1 MAHLRA
7 LLAASFLICCLLT
20 VVATAQDQKLQLG
33 TPVERQLAAGQSH
46 NFNVSLEENTFI
58 QLVVEQRGI
67 DVVVKISNPDGKDFG
82 RFDTPN
88 GNHGPEN
95 VSFVAPA
102 AGTYRITVTPLNQDA
117 AEGSYEIKIIEVRE
131 ATEQEFKSS
140 KNMEGIKDKGIALI
154 GDAEGLMQE
163 VRTPETRLRAQLQ
176 ASQMLSELDEK
187 RATKFLNDAAA
198 GLREL
203 VANIDPADPEL
214 LENYGGITQL
224 RFEIVQ
230 TLAARDPDAAISLLK
245 ATRLPSGPY
254 SNQRDMELQENG
266 LELMIADQI
275 VAKDPKRAVEI
286 ARRKLK
292 SGYSPNLINT
302 IAGIRSKN
310 PELAT
315 ELANEI
321 VSKLVQETLLKKP
334 DAANLSVNLLYSC
347 RSKERVLP
355 GFDRGAN
362 VFQGGLI
369 SEQSCRDLFQKAL
382 QDALSLST
390 PTPHLYTPERE
401 TALNLLNGLQQLG
414 PELNENVSGGLAQ
427 VEKKLSE
434 LSAFA
439 NPNQANIQKAYV
451 AMNGPIE
458 EAVESIEKMP
468 EEAQDQLY
476 IQLANTASARGD
488 GNAAR
493 QIINTQ
499 ISNPYQR
506 RQALSNLEQQEMY
519 QAMSQGNVEETLK
532 MIGALKKSGERAN
545 MLMQITQQIGPGH
558 KRAAALSLLEQA
570 RALLAPGIHA
580 QDQDQMIALLEL
592 ARMFARYDAKRAFE
606 IVDPLVDQFN
616 DILTA
621 ARTMNGFG
629 LNYYRND
636 ELDILQGNN
645 LSGISAAMS
654 TTLAGLAM
662 TNFERAKTTAD
673 RLRQPEV
680 KLKAYLEIAQQ
691 AIRGAK

>member
-88 GNHGPEN
+88 GNHGLEN

-230 TLAARDPDAAISLLK
+230 TLAARDPDAAISLLQ

-266 LELMIADQI
+266 FELMIADQI

-310 PELAT
+310 PELAR

-362 VFQGGLI
+362 VFQAGLI

-382 QDALSLST
+382 QAALSLST
-390 PTPHLYTPERE
+390 PTPDLYTPERE

-519 QAMSQGNVEETLK
+519 HEMADSNVEETLK
-532 MIGALKKSGERAN
+532 KIGALKKSGERAN

>member
-20 VVATAQDQKLQLG
+20 AVVTAQDQKLQLG
-33 TPVERQLAAGQSH
+33 TPLERQLAAGQSH
-46 NFNVSLEENTFI
+46 NFSVSLEENSFI

-88 GNHGPEN
+88 GNQGLEN

-117 AEGSYEIKIIEVRE
+117 GEGRYEIKIIEVRE
-131 ATEQEFKSS
+131 ATEQELKSS
-140 KNMEGIKDKGIALI
+140 KNMEGIKEKGIALL

-187 RATKFLNDAAA
+187 RAANFLNDAAA

-203 VANIDPADPEL
+203 VANIDPAGPEL

-230 TLAARDPDAAISLLK
+230 TLAARDADAAISLLQ

-254 SNQRDMELQENG
+254 NPHDMELQENG

-275 VAKDPKRAVEI
+275 VAKDPKRAFEI

-292 SGYSPNLINT
+292 SGYSPNFINT
-302 IAGIRSKN
+302 IAGIQSKN
-310 PELAT
+310 PDLAT

-334 DAANLSVNLLYSC
+334 DAANLSINLLYSC
-347 RSKERVLP
+347 RSKESVRP
-355 GFDRGAN
+355 GFARGAN
-362 VFQGGLI
+362 VFQAVLI
-369 SEQSCRDLFQKAL
+369 SEQSCRDLFQKTL
-382 QDALSLST
+382 QDAVSLST
-390 PTPHLYTPERE
+390 PTPHLYSPERE
-401 TALNLLNGLQQLG
+401 TALNLLKGLQQLG

-439 NPNQANIQKAYV
+439 NPHQANIQKAYV

-458 EAVESIEKMP
+458 DAVESIEKMP

-488 GNAAR
+488 VTAAR

-519 QAMSQGNVEETLK
+519 QAMSQGNVEDTLK
-532 MIGALKKSGERAN
+532 MIGALKKSTERAN
-545 MLMQITQQIGPGH
+545 MLMQIAQQIGPGH

-570 RALLAPGIHA
+570 RALLTPGIQA
-580 QDQDQMIALLEL
+580 QDQDQMLALLEL
-592 ARMFARYDAKRAFE
+592 ARVFARYDAKRAFE

-621 ARTMNGFG
+621 ARTLNGFG

-636 ELDILQGNN
+636 ELDMLQGNN
-645 LSGISAAMS
+645 LAGISAAIS
-654 TTLAGLAM
+654 TALANLAM
-662 TNFERAKTTAD
+662 TNFERAKATAD
-673 RLRQPEV
+673 RLLQPEV

-691 AIRGAK
+691 AIRGAR